1 MATQAEKKEAERY
14 VLDYFRR
21 RWPNATLEWTLA
33 GKLHLDEYDIYDI
46 GRELRG
52 WRGTTYKP
60 SEFRKCKTIKAIV
73 ALIISKLP

>member
-1 MATQAEKKEAERY
+1 MATQAEKDAAERY

-21 RWPNATLEWTLA
+21 RWPNVTVDTTLRSN
-33 GKLHLDEYDIYDI
+33 LHLDEYDIYDI

-60 SEFRKCKTIKAIV
+60 SEFAKCKTIKAIV
-73 ALIISKLP
+73 ALIVSKLP